1 MTLTEAKELY
11 FKYDGSL
18 FHMEREEP
26 LKYRDFAMLAL
37 SEELLKAWDE
47 EMLDKLFAG
56 LYDDSKRIWANHAL
70 LLKVIGRKR
79 CDSALYLKRLLKEM
93 EKMETLDLFTKTLIL
108 ENMAGR
114 DAAQKDGGVYL
125 FAQYPQWASEM
136 NAILQKVVSYE
147 KQVSDERFDRAVQA
161 YRNAYQK
168 WCMPRK
174 IEEELNR

>member
-26 LKYRDFAMLAL
+26 LKYGEFIMLCVK
-37 SEELLKAWDE
+37 EDTLKAWDE
-47 EMLDKLFAG
+47 EMLDTLFAS
-56 LYDDSKRIWANHAL
+56 LYDNTERLWATHAL
-70 LLKVIGRKR
+70 LLKVIGRKW

-125 FAQYPQWASEM
+125 FAQYPTLAAEM
-136 NAILQKVVSYE
+136 HAILQKVISSE
-147 KQVSDERFDRAVQA
+147 KQASDERFEKAVFA

-168 WCMPRK
+168 WCMSK
-174 IEEELNR
+174 KSEEEGNR